1 MTGLVLGLVAAACGQ
16 GAALPEMI
24 GGYEI
29 KVRPAG
35 QAGFAG
41 AGSVG
46 VEFFRDPAS
55 GAVLAVSDKGQLS
68 AAPAGVLGSEKKVGW
83 LFAHDLKARTPAE
96 EQFTPK
102 TKAYGVEA
110 FKDQLTGKLLFVSQ
124 AGGLALTDY
133 PAAVLADRDAKYHHS
148 LVLPVRSPTE
158 ERFTAQSKVV
168 GVEVY
173 LDGNT
178 GRLVYVTDAGFLAVA
193 PAPAELKAGDP
204 GRKTASL
211 YGRALRA
218 RKGAEKE
225 FTDATAKIGVEV
237 YQDAA
242 TGHLLYVTETGGIAV
257 VPAPAELKTG
267 QGFREE
273 RGLQLN
279 VRPAGETGPDKAVK
293 LGVEVLTDNN
303 AGHTVYL
310 SDAGAVAV
318 LPKK

>member
-1 MTGLVLGLVAAACGQ
+1 MTGVLLGLVAVCGQ
-16 GAALPEMI
+16 AAAQPEMI

-41 AGSVG
+41 AGAVA
-46 VEFFRDPAS
+46 VELFRDPS
-55 GAVLAVSDKGQLS
+55 GGAVLAVSDKGQL
-68 AAPAGVLGSEKKVGW
+68 AVAPAGVLGTEKKVGW
-83 LFAHDLKARTPAE
+83 LFAHDLKARGPGEDT
-96 EQFTPK
+96 FTPK

-124 AGGLALTDY
+124 AGGLALTEY
-133 PAAVLADRDAKYHHS
+133 PAAVLADKDAKYHHS
-148 LVLPVRSPTE
+148 LALPVRGASE
-158 ERFTAQSKVV
+158 EKFSDKSKVI

-193 PAPAELKAGDP
+193 PAPADLKAGDP
-204 GRKTASL
+204 GRKAASL
-211 YGRALRA
+211 YGRALRV
-218 RKGAEKE
+218 RKGSEKE

-237 YQDAA
+237 CRDGA
-242 TGHLLYVTETGGIAV
+242 TGHLLYVTEAGGIAV
-257 VPAPAELKTG
+257 VPAPADLKTG

-279 VRPAGETGPDKAVK
+279 VRPAGEADPGKAVK

-310 SDAGAVAV
+310 TDAGAVAV